1 MSERVRQLL
10 NRGVEIISSG
20 TVTVGREVDPERIA
34 PGVVL
39 HPGCRLSGADTWIAA
54 GAELGRE
61 APVTIENCRLGQNV
75 KLAGGYFRDSV
86 LLAEANFG
94 SNAQVREHCLIEEQA
109 GGAHTVGL
117 KQTILMPYVTLG
129 SLINFC
135 DCLMAGGTSRKD
147 HSEVGSSYIHF
158 NFTPNQDKA
167 TASLIGDV
175 PRGVMLRE
183 RPIFLGGQGGLVGPS
198 RIAYGSVIAA
208 GLVFREN
215 LTEDNRLVTAL
226 AVGEPHDQQFV
237 PGVYWKVKAKFL
249 NNVNYIASLIALAHW
264 YENVRAL
271 FLEPELAS
279 GALGLLNAA
288 IDERLK
294 RLDEFVGRLP
304 NSLELYQHQMR
315 QIASESLV
323 RQKHELVAAWP
334 GIKAE
339 FERLRVHRG
348 DERLLEVFLN
358 RLNPN
363 GGDYLGAI
371 RSLDTESREIGSWW
385 LAAIIEHVNQQV
397 LNLLP
402 SFN

>member
-1 MSERVRQLL
+1 MDERVEQLFA
-10 NRGVEIISSG
+10 RGVKIANPAS
-20 TVTVGREVDPERIA
+20 VTLGREVDLNRIA
-34 PGVVL
+34 AGVVI
-39 HPGCRLSGADTWIAA
+39 HPGCRIFGAETWLAE
-54 GAELGRE
+54 GVELGRE
-61 APVTIENCRLGQNV
+61 APVTIENCRLGRNV

-94 SNAQVREHCLIEEQA
+94 SGAQVREHCLIEEQA

-167 TASLIGDV
+167 TASMIGDV

-215 LTEDNRLVTAL
+215 LTEENRLVTAL
-226 AVGEPHDQQFV
+226 AAGEPHDQQFV
-237 PGVYWKVKAKFL
+237 PGIYWKVKAKFL
-249 NNVNYIASLIALAHW
+249 NNVNYIANLIALVRW
-264 YENVRAL
+264 YESVRAL
-271 FLEPELAS
+271 FLDQVLLE
-279 GALGLLNAA
+279 GAVKLLNAA

-304 NSLELYQHQMR
+304 NSLELYQAHMR
-315 QIASESLV
+315 QIASEALI
-323 RQKHELVAAWP
+323 RQKRELIAVWP
-334 GIKAE
+334 AIKTE
-339 FERLRVHRG
+339 LEGLRGYRG
-348 DERLLEVFLN
+348 DERLLEAFLE
-358 RLNPN
+358 RLNQD
-363 GGDYLGAI
+363 GADYLGAI

-385 LAAIIEHVNQQV
+385 LAAIIDQINQQV
-397 LNLLP
+397 LKLLP

>member
-1 MSERVRQLL
+1 MDERVEQLFA
-10 NRGVEIISSG
+10 RGVKIANPAS
-20 TVTVGREVDPERIA
+20 VTLGREVDLNRIA
-34 PGVVL
+34 AGVVI
-39 HPGCRLSGADTWIAA
+39 HPGCRLSGAETWLAE
-54 GAELGRE
+54 GVELGRE
-61 APVTIENCRLGQNV
+61 APVTIENCRLGRNV

-94 SNAQVREHCLIEEQA
+94 SGAQVREHCLIEEQA

-226 AVGEPHDQQFV
+226 AAGEPHDQQFV
-237 PGVYWKVKAKFL
+237 PGIYWKVKAKFL
-249 NNVNYIASLIALAHW
+249 NNVNYIANLIALVRW
-264 YENVRAL
+264 YESVRAL
-271 FLEPELAS
+271 FLDQVLLE
-279 GALGLLNAA
+279 GAVKLLNAA

-304 NSLELYQHQMR
+304 NSLELYQAHMR
-315 QIASESLV
+315 QIASEALI
-323 RQKHELVAAWP
+323 RQKRELIAVWP
-334 GIKAE
+334 AIKAE
-339 FERLRVHRG
+339 LDVLRGYRG
-348 DERLLEVFLN
+348 DERLLEAFLG
-358 RLNPN
+358 RLNQD
-363 GGDYLGAI
+363 GADYLGAI

-385 LAAIIEHVNQQV
+385 LAAIIDQINQQV
-397 LNLLP
+397 LKLLP